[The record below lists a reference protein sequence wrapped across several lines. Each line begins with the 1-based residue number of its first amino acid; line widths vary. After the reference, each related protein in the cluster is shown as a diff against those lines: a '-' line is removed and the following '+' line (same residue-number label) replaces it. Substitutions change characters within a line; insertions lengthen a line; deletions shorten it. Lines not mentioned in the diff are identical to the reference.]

1 MLSIINPARHA
12 VIRKRV
18 ERRSRSIPAG
28 FAYLAAANGTFFRT
42 VLILLVVAVA
52 LIVWGL
58 GLVHFDLRD
67 DIRGLIHNS
76 SLR

>member
-1 MLSIINPARHA
+1 MLSIISPARQA

-18 ERRSRSIPAG
+18 EHRKRSTPAA
-28 FAYLAAANGTFFRT
+28 FAYLAAANGMFFRA

-58 GLVHFDLRD
+58 GLVRFDLRD

-76 SLR
+76 KLR